1 MKIIKRYANRK
12 LYDTSTSKTVTL
24 NEIAQMVKDGDEIK
38 VIDSSEEGVDITH
51 RVLAQIFIQENWD
64 TKQAFLQ
71 KMLPL
76 KNQGS
81 AFCS

>member
-1 MKIIKRYANRK
+1 MHNTWAVFY
-12 LYDTSTSKTVTL
+12 
-24 NEIAQMVKDGDEIK
+24 
-38 VIDSSEEGVDITH
+38 
-51 RVLAQIFIQENWD
+51 F
-64 TKQAFLQ
+64 KQAFLQ